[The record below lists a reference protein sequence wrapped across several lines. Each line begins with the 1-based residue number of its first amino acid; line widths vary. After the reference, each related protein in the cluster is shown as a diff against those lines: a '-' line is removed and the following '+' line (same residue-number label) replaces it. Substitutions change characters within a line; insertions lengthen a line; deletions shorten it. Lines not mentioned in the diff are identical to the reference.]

1 MNAAVSAQHNP
12 RFALVAGGSGGVGAA
27 ICDVL
32 ARDGFDVA
40 LTYHRNTEAAELAAK
55 AVRDHGRN
63 VSTHQLDLTDAGA
76 TRTLVE
82 SFDRLDSVV
91 YAAGP
96 AIPMRYVSDVSP
108 AEFAA
113 QLTRDAAAA
122 FNLLQPSI
130 VPLRVTAGSI
140 VALVTTVLRR
150 YAPRDVLSAAPKGA
164 VEQVVRAIAAEDGKN
179 GVRANCVGLGV
190 IEAGIWD
197 DLLASGE
204 YDDRAVDAARRGTAL
219 RRFGSAAEVAE
230 VVAFLAGPR
239 SSYVTGQTIC
249 VDGGFSV

>member
-1 MNAAVSAQHNP
+1 MSADTRSQ
-12 RFALVAGGSGGVGAA
+12 ALVAGGSGGVGAA
-27 ICDVL
+27 ICDLL

-40 LTYHRNTEAAELAAK
+40 LTYHRNSDAAELAAA
-55 AVRDHGRN
+55 AVRAHGRTA
-63 VSTHQLDLTDAGA
+63 STHQLDLTDATGA
-76 TRTLVE
+76 RGLVE
-82 SFDRLDSVV
+82 SFERLDTVV

-96 AIPMRYVSDVSP
+96 GIPMRYVSGVTSE
-108 AEFAA
+108 EFAT
-113 QLTRDAAAA
+113 QLTRDAVAA
-122 FNLLQPSI
+122 FNLMQPSI
-130 VPLRVTAGSI
+130 GALRLTQGSI
-140 VALVTTVLRR
+140 VCLVTTALRR

-164 VEQVVRAIAAEDGKN
+164 VEQVARAIAAEEGKN

-197 DLLASGE
+197 DLIASGE
-204 YDDRAVDAARRGTAL
+204 YDERAVEAARRGIAL

-239 SSYVTGQTIC
+239 SSYVTGQTLC

>member
-1 MNAAVSAQHNP
+1 MNEIQ
-12 RFALVAGGSGGVGAA
+12 RRQALVAGGSGGVGAA
-27 ICDVL
+27 ICDAL

-40 LTYHRNTEAAELAAK
+40 LTYNRNADAAELAAK
-55 AVRDHGRN
+55 AVRAHGRAA
-63 VSTHQLDLTDAGA
+63 SIHQLDLTDAAA
-76 TRTLVE
+76 TRALVG
-82 SFDRLDSVV
+82 SLDRIDTVV

-96 AIPMRYVSDVSP
+96 AIPMRYVSGVSTE
-108 AEFAA
+108 EFAT
-113 QLTRDAAAA
+113 QLTRDAVAA
-122 FNLLQPSI
+122 FNLIQPSI
-130 VPLRVTAGSI
+130 VPLRGTGGSI
-140 VALVTTVLRR
+140 VCLVTTALRR

-164 VEQVVRAIAAEDGKN
+164 VEQVVRAIAAEEGKN

-197 DLLASGE
+197 DLIASGD
-204 YDDRAVDAARRGTAL
+204 YDERAVDAARRGIAL

-239 SSYVTGQTIC
+239 SSYVTGQTLN

>member
-1 MNAAVSAQHNP
+1 VNEQQARRV
-12 RFALVAGGSGGVGAA
+12 ALVAGGSGGVGAA
-27 ICDVL
+27 VCEAL

-40 LTYHRNTEAAELAAK
+40 LTYHRNAEAAELAAK
-55 AVRDHGRN
+55 AVRDHGRTAT
-63 VSTHQLDLTDAGA
+63 THQLDLTDAAA
-76 TRTLVE
+76 TRALVE
-82 SFDRLDSVV
+82 GFDRLDSVV

-96 AIPMRYVSDVSP
+96 GIPMRYVSEVTP
-108 AEFAA
+108 EEFAT
-113 QLTRDAAAA
+113 QLTRDSAAA

-130 VPLRVTAGSI
+130 VPLRATSGSI
-140 VALVTTVLRR
+140 VALVTTCLRR
-150 YAPRDVLSAAPKGA
+150 YAPRDVLSAGPKGA
-164 VEQVVRAIAAEDGKN
+164 VEQVVRAIAAEEGKL

-204 YDDRAVDAARRGTAL
+204 YDERAVAAARRGIAL

-230 VVAFLAGPR
+230 VAAFLAGPR
-239 SSYVTGQTIC
+239 SSYVTGQTIN

>member
-1 MNAAVSAQHNP
+1 MTEASRGTRQ
-12 RFALVAGGSGGVGAA
+12 ALVAGGSGGVGAA
-27 ICDVL
+27 ICELL

-40 LTYHRNTEAAELAAK
+40 LTYHRNVDAAELAAK
-55 AVRDHGRN
+55 AVRGHGRAA
-63 VSTHQLDLTDAGA
+63 SAHRLDLTDAEA
-76 TRTLVE
+76 ARSLVE
-82 SFDRLDSVV
+82 GLDRIDAVV

-96 AIPMRYVSDVSP
+96 AIPMRYVSGVSA
-108 AEFAA
+108 AEFAT
-113 QLTRDAAAA
+113 QLTRDAVAA

-130 VPLRVTAGSI
+130 VPLRATAGSI
-140 VALVTTVLRR
+140 VCLVTTALRR

-164 VEQVVRAIAAEDGKN
+164 VEQVARAIAAEEGKN

-204 YDDRAVDAARRGTAL
+204 YDERAVDAARRGIAL

-230 VVAFLAGPR
+230 VAAFLAGPR